1 MLIAEKLLI
10 QFWCLLLKMGAIS
23 GVNKI
28 QKVTVIQLLLF

>member
-10 QFWCLLLKMGAIS
+10 QFWCLVLKIRAIN
-23 GVNKI
+23 GVNKL